1 MNRFS
6 ETVVKLRIYILV
18 FVLIAAAVCVFLMGK
33 VGVNYDNA
41 SYLDKHTQTA
51 IALDIMEKEFGLTG
65 NIQMMI
71 PDISADEADSIADDI
86 NDMDNVLNAK
96 FDADD
101 KNYYKDRNALF
112 VITTDGDDYSEE
124 LNTLADNLK
133 SKYSDK
139 GAYLA
144 GSGYEKKVL
153 EDLRNNIN

>member
-18 FVLIAAAVCVFLMGK
+18 FVLIAAAVCAFLMGK

-41 SYLDKHTQTA
+41 SYLDKNTQTA

-101 KNYYKDRNALF
+101 ENYYKDRNALF
-112 VITTDGDDYSEE
+112 IITTDGDDYSEE
-124 LNTLADNLK
+124 LDTLADNLK
-133 SKYSDK
+133 SK
-139 GAYLA
+139 
-144 GSGYEKKVL
+144 
-153 EDLRNNIN
+153 